1 MKFCH
6 FDKISIPTCIFD
18 DSEILEIG
26 QDFNANCNQMPLH
39 EIPLGPNSYSCP
51 QGVYNTSLCV

>member
-26 QDFNANCNQMPLH
+26 QDFNTDCNQMPLH
-39 EIPLGPNSYSCP
+39 EIPLGSKLLFLP
-51 QGVYNTSLCV
+51 QGVYTVKI